1 MQRHFPEHFG
11 SAVDPRRWSQ
21 LEVAGSRY
29 GVPLLSLRDAL
40 QCGLLDELGIEAVA
54 RKDVERWIRAP
65 AA

>member
-1 MQRHFPEHFG
+1 M
-11 SAVDPRRWSQ
+11 DPRRWSQ